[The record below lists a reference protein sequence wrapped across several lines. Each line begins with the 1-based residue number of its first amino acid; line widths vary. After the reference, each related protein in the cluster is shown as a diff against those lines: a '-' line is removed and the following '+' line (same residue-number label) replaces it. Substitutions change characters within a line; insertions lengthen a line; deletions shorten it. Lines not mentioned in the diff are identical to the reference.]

1 MQRIRLSVR
10 DLGNWA
16 QGNEQVKTVLVV
28 VLVFGE
34 PVEHLSCPLG
44 VSDIRNLLVSRNL
57 DDVFQHGRDVVL
69 THLLPVKRPIF

>member
-1 MQRIRLSVR
+1 MSVR
-10 DLGNWA
+10 NLGDWA
-16 QGNEQVKTVLVV
+16 QCNEQVKTVLIV

-34 PVEHLSCPLG
+34 SIEHLSCALG

-69 THLLPVKRPIF
+69 THLFPVKRPIF